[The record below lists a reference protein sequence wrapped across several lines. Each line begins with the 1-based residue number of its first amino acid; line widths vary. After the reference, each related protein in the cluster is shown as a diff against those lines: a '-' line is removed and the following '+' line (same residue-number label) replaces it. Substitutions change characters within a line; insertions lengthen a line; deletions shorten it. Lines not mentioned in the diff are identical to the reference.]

1 MPWKNTA
8 TTDLGANRDN
18 PTVNPKAF
26 GWFSKLFLLIA
37 LACGLTTLQSIGLGQ
52 ADDQATQAWLA
63 KLRSIEKFE
72 SSTTQPKGTVPNTSA
87 VNSDSS
93 LAEPPS
99 RERLAELLELVL
111 KPTSSDSNRFFIA
124 DTSPRSKLRRERLRS
139 TLDSAGLLDDLK
151 SIIDSHSSR
160 QSTFEPN
167 SNNQLLDRNQ
177 ALLAI
182 LDHDSDNSRSLNPN
196 SEDSIQVKRSAANFP
211 LLGWGPGTYQSARST
226 HFAIASQAGEKITA
240 EVAAACEVIFSIWQS
255 LFSERFEFSA
265 EQTPAFRVVLLRN
278 KEAYVRALKAIE
290 PRIGIST
297 GYYSPEHKMA
307 FFYWDGPKS
316 FPTLVHELT
325 HQFFDATST
334 EDSRF
339 NPDSDPGAWALE
351 AIALYMESWS
361 EEYIGGLR
369 IIQIGG
375 WDSPRVQAGRFRRLR
390 DQYWI
395 PWDEFSIANGKQ
407 LRSDPDVAAWYSQAC
422 GLAHFW
428 LDSDPAAKEKFLT
441 YLQSV
446 YRRDGSKAAKALTD
460 DQTLRTAYDQYL
472 LTGTNPPNDPIVS
485 YSQRPGFLRRNEIVL
500 TRCQVD
506 SGTLLSWPLG
516 LRKLSW
522 LDLGFTPID
531 DSMFTQSS
539 ANPWDIQRLNMEST
553 KITDASMAAIASME
567 SLTELDLSGCKVTD
581 AGLEALAK
589 HPNLKQLWLTNTN
602 VTDRS
607 IEVLA
612 SIPKL
617 ERLEASGAL
626 SVQGFQNLVKKK
638 PRLKKP

>member
-8 TTDLGANRDN
+8 TTDPGANLDN
-18 PTVNPKAF
+18 PTVIAHSSS
-26 GWFSKLFLLIA
+26 WLSHLYLLIA
-37 LACGLTTLQSIGLGQ
+37 ISCGLLILQPTGVGQ
-52 ADDQATQAWLA
+52 SEDPVIDAWLS

-72 SSTTQPKGTVPNTSA
+72 SSATQTNTTAPNEAGGSTE
-87 VNSDSS
+87 SS
-93 LAEPPS
+93 LTEPPAPA
-99 RERLAELLELVL
+99 RLAEILELVL
-111 KPTSSDSNRFFIA
+111 KPSPSGSTRFFIA
-124 DTSPRSKLRRERLRS
+124 DSSPRGKLRRERLRS
-139 TLDSAGLLDDLK
+139 ALLSAGLLDELH
-151 SIIDSHSSR
+151 SIIARESSFP
-160 QSTFEPN
+160 SAPEAN
-167 SNNQLLDRNQ
+167 SGTQLLDPHQ
-177 ALLAI
+177 ALRTI
-182 LDHDSDNSRSLNPN
+182 LENDANTT
-196 SEDSIQVKRSAANFP
+196 EEAIQVKRSAANFP
-211 LLGWGPGTYQSARST
+211 LLGWGPGTYQSART
-226 HFAIASQAGEKITA
+226 AHFGIASQAGEKITA
-240 EVAAACEVIFSIWQS
+240 EVAVACEVIFSLWQS
-255 LFSERFEFSA
+255 LFAERFEFPD
-265 EQTPAFRVVLLRN
+265 QHTQAFRVVLLRN

-297 GYYSPEHKMA
+297 GYYSSQHKMA

-325 HQFFDATST
+325 HQFFDATSS

-339 NPDSDPGAWALE
+339 NADSDPGAWALE
-351 AIALYMESWS
+351 AVALYMESWS

-395 PWDEFSIANGKQ
+395 PWDEFSIADGKQ

-428 LDSDPAAKEKFLT
+428 LDSDPVVKEKFLT

-446 YRRDGSKAAKALTD
+446 YRRDGSNAAKALTD

-472 LTGTNPPNDPIVS
+472 LTGTNPPSDPVAS

-500 TRCQVD
+500 TRCQVE
-506 SGTLLSWPLG
+506 SGTLLSWPQG
-516 LRKLSW
+516 LRKLAW

-539 ANPWDIQRLNMEST
+539 SHPWDIQRLNIEST
-553 KITDASMAAIASME
+553 KITDASMAAIASMK
-567 SLTELDLSGCKVTD
+567 SLTELDLSGCTVTD
-581 AGLEALAK
+581 AGLKALAE

-626 SVQGFQNLVKKK
+626 SVQGFQNLAKKK

>member
-1 MPWKNTA
+1 M
-8 TTDLGANRDN
+8 
-18 PTVNPKAF
+18 NPKAF

-37 LACGLTTLQSIGLGQ
+37 LACGLTTLQSIGLGK

-72 SSTTQPKGTVPNTSA
+72 SSTTQPKGTVSNTSA

-99 RERLAELLELVL
+99 PERLAELLELVL

-211 LLGWGPGTYQSARST
+211 LLGWGPGTYQSART
-226 HFAIASQAGEKITA
+226 AHFGIASQAGEKITA
-240 EVAAACEVIFSIWQS
+240 EVAAACEVIFSLWQS
-255 LFSERFEFSA
+255 LFAERFEFPDH
-265 EQTPAFRVVLLRN
+265 QTQAFRVVLLRN

-351 AIALYMESWS
+351 A
-361 EEYIGGLR
+361 
-369 IIQIGG
+369 
-375 WDSPRVQAGRFRRLR
+375 
-390 DQYWI
+390 
-395 PWDEFSIANGKQ
+395 
-407 LRSDPDVAAWYSQAC
+407 
-422 GLAHFW
+422 
-428 LDSDPAAKEKFLT
+428 
-441 YLQSV
+441 
-446 YRRDGSKAAKALTD
+446 
-460 DQTLRTAYDQYL
+460 
-472 LTGTNPPNDPIVS
+472 
-485 YSQRPGFLRRNEIVL
+485 
-500 TRCQVD
+500 
-506 SGTLLSWPLG
+506 
-516 LRKLSW
+516 
-522 LDLGFTPID
+522 
-531 DSMFTQSS
+531 
-539 ANPWDIQRLNMEST
+539 
-553 KITDASMAAIASME
+553 
-567 SLTELDLSGCKVTD
+567 
-581 AGLEALAK
+581 
-589 HPNLKQLWLTNTN
+589 
-602 VTDRS
+602 
-607 IEVLA
+607 
-612 SIPKL
+612 
-617 ERLEASGAL
+617 
-626 SVQGFQNLVKKK
+626 
-638 PRLKKP
+638 

>member
-1 MPWKNTA
+1 
-8 TTDLGANRDN
+8 
-18 PTVNPKAF
+18 
-26 GWFSKLFLLIA
+26 
-37 LACGLTTLQSIGLGQ
+37 
-52 ADDQATQAWLA
+52 
-63 KLRSIEKFE
+63 
-72 SSTTQPKGTVPNTSA
+72 
-87 VNSDSS
+87 
-93 LAEPPS
+93 
-99 RERLAELLELVL
+99 
-111 KPTSSDSNRFFIA
+111 
-124 DTSPRSKLRRERLRS
+124 
-139 TLDSAGLLDDLK
+139 
-151 SIIDSHSSR
+151 
-160 QSTFEPN
+160 
-167 SNNQLLDRNQ
+167 
-177 ALLAI
+177 
-182 LDHDSDNSRSLNPN
+182 
-196 SEDSIQVKRSAANFP
+196 
-211 LLGWGPGTYQSARST
+211 
-226 HFAIASQAGEKITA
+226 
-240 EVAAACEVIFSIWQS
+240 
-255 LFSERFEFSA
+255 
-265 EQTPAFRVVLLRN
+265 
-278 KEAYVRALKAIE
+278 VRALKAIE

-325 HQFFDATST
+325 HQFFDATSS

-339 NPDSDPGAWALE
+339 NADSDPGAWALE

-395 PWDEFSIANGKQ
+395 PWDEFSIADGKQ

-428 LDSDPAAKEKFLT
+428 LDSDPVAKEKFLT

-446 YRRDGSKAAKALTD
+446 YRRDGSNAAKALTD

-472 LTGTNPPNDPIVS
+472 LTGTNPPSDPIAS
-485 YSQRPGFLRRNEIVL
+485 YSQRPAFLRRNEIVL
-500 TRCQVD
+500 TRCQVE
-506 SGTLLSWPLG
+506 SGTLLSWPQG

-539 ANPWDIQRLNMEST
+539 SRPWDIQRLNIEST

-567 SLTELDLSGCKVTD
+567 SLTELDLSGGTVTD

-589 HPNLKQLWLTNTN
+589 HPNL
-602 VTDRS
+602 DRS

-626 SVQGFQNLVKKK
+626 SVEGYQELVKKK
-638 PRLKKP
+638 PRLRKP